1 MESNQNL
8 NKLLYEKDL
17 LITYL
22 RESNIK
28 IMNAY
33 STLDNK
39 IDEVNKSINNQVNYS
54 DYIKLKDKIQNY
66 EDIIY
71 KNSYENKKNIN
82 LYLNLNKIY
91 IKNFNKLNQLKIDF
105 EKIKNDNLMKDK
117 KIKEQ
122 EKLTNLNCKI
132 CFSNNINISLYP
144 CGHLIYC
151 KKCIKELYNTV
162 TQNDTVPAK
171 LKCPICQKN
180 IEDIYDIYY

>member
-1 MESNQNL
+1 MESNQVL

-33 STLDNK
+33 SNLDNK
-39 IDEVNKSINNQVNYS
+39 IDEVNKSINNKVNYS
-54 DYIKLKDKIQNY
+54 DYTKLKEKIQNY

-105 EKIKNDNLMKDK
+105 K
-117 KIKEQ
+117 KIKEDNLLKDEKIKEQ
-122 EKLTNLNCKI
+122 KKLTDLNCKI
-132 CFSNNINISLYP
+132 CFSNKINISLYP

-151 KKCIKELYNTV
+151 KNCIKELYNTL
-162 TQNDTVPAK
+162 TMNDTVSAK
-171 LKCPICQKN
+171 LKCPICQKE